1 MGWTDVENVQV
12 PEPPTPSECPDR
24 TASDAERRAVEPLSR
39 GPKPVGSTSRARERA
54 RVETQAEAAKEQ
66 VAAGDPPSASSGGE
80 PPTARTGTGGAHA
93 RRVQE
98 SAASSRG
105 SGTGPG
111 GSTSLPR
118 QSIKQAL
125 VDSPSLIQVNSAG
138 GDSTGDTHPGLEIV
152 PTETSTTKSW
162 ITEAVDD
169 AVTVENP
176 PPNTPNTPTGAGP
189 PPGTDTIPPTRRLRD
204 QRPTE
209 STGGVPDDMSEAVTD
224 VSPRPLPGDDSATA
238 KIARPRATATGRL
251 IGGRY
256 RLDRVLGR
264 GSMGTVWAGR
274 DEMLGRSVAV
284 KEVSLPPGIPAQ
296 EAELIRQRT
305 LREARSIAMLSHP
318 NVITLFDVAIEDGN
332 PFVVM
337 ELMPSRSLADLI
349 HQRGALTTTQAAV
362 IGHAVASAL
371 RAAHRTGIT
380 HRDVKPGNVLV
391 APDGRVKLTDFGIA
405 RNVADLP
412 LTGTGLMLGSPAF
425 IAPEVASGKGTS
437 PAADAWGLGATLF
450 AAVEARPPY
459 DVDGDPVATVSEV
472 VLGPVPVPERAGVL
486 GPVIAELMTK
496 DPARRMSIQQ
506 ARDRLAPFITDA
518 GSAIF
523 APVGDSV
530 PTVRGIS
537 REQLIRV
544 NAPSLPRRPPIA
556 DSTPLASDPGPLP
569 FTPATPAR
577 GRKAPTAAQAS
588 GRLRLYL
595 TIAKLAGLSI
605 VAFLTTV
612 LIGFAATRLIAG
624 ASLAPEVSPP
634 AVSTVSPGQDVA
646 RQRTEV
652 ATNNGAGSGGRF
664 SLAVP
669 ESWQMFRE
677 PGPDSPL
684 GSSVLIH
691 FAAPDSGRRVTVER
705 FAGYYPRSRISAYLT
720 QLQKINQGD
729 EYTPETLRPLTTLP
743 RNGPE
748 TPQELTYRTLV
759 RTGESSSR
767 TTYAWLVPHRND
779 LWIMRMTMPA
789 DQEKAGRAQFN
800 DVADS
805 LALLD

>member
-1 MGWTDVENVQV
+1 MGWTDVQNVQV
-12 PEPPTPSECPDR
+12 PEPPAPSERPDS

-39 GPKPVGSTSRARERA
+39 GPKPTGPSSRAGERA
-54 RVETQAEAAKEQ
+54 RVEAPADAVKGQ
-66 VAAGDPPSASSGGE
+66 VAVGEPPTASPGGE

-98 SAASSRG
+98 PAASSRAP
-105 SGTGPG
+105 GTGPG
-111 GSTSLPR
+111 GSTSLPH
-118 QSIKQAL
+118 QSIKQDLA
-125 VDSPSLIQVNSAG
+125 DSLSLIQVNSAG
-138 GDSTGDTHPGLEIV
+138 GDTHPGLEIT
-152 PTETSTTKSW
+152 PTEPPTTKSW
-162 ITEAVDD
+162 ITEAMDD
-169 AVTVENP
+169 AVTVESSP
-176 PPNTPNTPTGAGP
+176 PNTPTGAGP
-189 PPGTDTIPPTRRLRD
+189 PPGTDAIPPTRRLRD

-209 STGGVPDDMSEAVTD
+209 STGGTSEAVTD
-224 VSPRPLPGDDSATA
+224 VSPRPLRGDENATT

-296 EAELIRQRT
+296 EAELIRRRT
-305 LREARSIAMLSHP
+305 LREARSIAVLSHP

-337 ELMPSRSLADLI
+337 ELMPSRSLADMI
-349 HQRGALTTTQAAV
+349 HQQGALTTTQAAV

-371 RAAHRTGIT
+371 RAAHRAGIT

-569 FTPATPAR
+569 FTPAAPAR
-577 GRKAPTAAQAS
+577 GRKTPTAAPTV
-588 GRLRLYL
+588 GRLRPYL

-624 ASLAPEVSPP
+624 ASLAPEGSPP
-634 AVSTVSPGQDVA
+634 SVSTVSPGQDVA

-652 ATNNGAGSGGRF
+652 ATDDGAGSGGRF

-677 PGPDSPL
+677 PGPESPL
-684 GSSVLIH
+684 GSSVLVH
-691 FAAPDSGRRVTVER
+691 FAAPDSDRRVTVER
-705 FAGYYPRSRISAYLT
+705 FADYYPRARISAYLA
-720 QLQKINQGD
+720 QLQRINQGD